1 LRSLFLFGVDT
12 ITWTG
17 HHVKPGLTLLSLLVN
32 NVGPPGAGMV
42 GIPTVGN
49 DGPAAVVRSPPDPD
63 GILD

>member
-1 LRSLFLFGVDT
+1 
-12 ITWTG
+12 
-17 HHVKPGLTLLSLLVN
+17 VN